1 MGRRVIASGVFD
13 IIHMGHI
20 YFLRKAKEI
29 AGSDGE
35 LIVVVARD
43 STVKA
48 RSGRLP
54 IMCEEERRAIVEELK
69 PVNRAIL
76 GYEPLSIRRVI
87 EEYKPDVIV
96 LGYDQDEI
104 EKEVRE
110 IIKDLNI
117 KVEIIKL
124 EKFKSSVI
132 SSSTDIREKLEL
144 TRSGNRYDKQ

>member
-1 MGRRVIASGVFD
+1 
-13 IIHMGHI
+13 
-20 YFLRKAKEI
+20 
-29 AGSDGE
+29 
-35 LIVVVARD
+35 
-43 STVKA
+43 VKA